1 MSSVRKILQTLLRS
15 DPIGDLPDKAVFA
28 LQLFLVIIGIGSIV
42 AFLYYIYYVLIG
54 SDGIFPSFWMI
65 AILIAGGLCIYAGRG
80 ARYFV
85 LYLCLIPLFF
95 VSAFFIFG
103 IFSNIIL
110 FVASLI
116 TGSEVEPG
124 TDSIVEILVVI
135 LSLILGLASLGIA
148 AAFIS
153 IVGYAL
159 QILDRILVT
168 VLSVLIFVFIALSV
182 VFGIISST
190 IIAYLIGVPV
200 ALFAL
205 QLGIRY
211 DEQVESFVMATIGSI
226 IMLPIVL
233 HERITSLDD
242 TFDQGVDN
250 VGSDIRNSLLDEG
263 LGAPAAFTSIIEEQ
277 FGMVATEVG
286 MSVSVTIGATL
297 LFMIG
302 GASIHYYFYLRN
314 PIGLP
319 RIGEVRV
326 ECEDCGEIF
335 EEYKCPECGGDPDIV
350 EGSMRKDSRGLFVEE
365 EHYPDDRWS
374 NEPIVNYISDGE
386 VVKVVLNN
394 PPVTNFGKG
403 LDSGMQKAEYR
414 RWLVGTDRGLHIICG
429 NKDEDEYYHIPHA
442 SIRFLT
448 AEMEGKILD
457 PLLNTIRVRFDSA
470 RHDGTFEISAPRDS
484 GFIEYLDSN
493 VQDKHKTEKFNEWV
507 NMLEGRSKII
517 PPWILNRNGR
527 DSSDD
532 ELVDKSDSKLEE
544 ESDSVTPA
552 QRDYV
557 VPDGAELHHPNSVE
571 GYEAEDYDYLQ
582 EFAKD
587 AGIKANKSR
596 EELIAELCMW
606 RGFEEGYTE
615 RPDNWSEL
623 EEYSYRRKQ
632 KLAKELG
639 IKANQKS
646 EVLSQEIAT
655 ELGIDIP
662 KE

>member
-1 MSSVRKILQTLLRS
+1 M
-15 DPIGDLPDKAVFA
+15 
-28 LQLFLVIIGIGSIV
+28 LV
-42 AFLYYIYYVLIG
+42 
-54 SDGIFPSFWMI
+54 
-65 AILIAGGLCIYAGRG
+65 AGGACIYAGRG
-80 ARYFV
+80 ARYYV
-85 LYLCLIPLFF
+85 LNLALIPVILI
-95 VSAFFIFG
+95 SAFFIFG
-103 IFSNIIL
+103 ILSNIV
-110 FVASLI
+110 FFTSSLL
-116 TGSEVEPG
+116 TGSEIDAG
-124 TDSIVEILVVI
+124 TDSIGEILVFV
-135 LSLILGLASLGIA
+135 LLLISGLVSLGLA

-153 IVGYAL
+153 IVGYGL
-159 QILDRILVT
+159 QIIDRILIKVFSVIVFVSIALT
-168 VLSVLIFVFIALSV
+168 VVSVFIDSTT
-182 VFGIISST
+182 ISY
-190 IIAYLIGVPV
+190 IIGVPV
-200 ALFAL
+200 GLFAL

-226 IMLPIVL
+226 FMLPIIL
-233 HERITSLDD
+233 HERISSLED

-250 VGSDIRNSLLDEG
+250 LGSDMGNALLEEG
-263 LGAPAAFTSIIEEQ
+263 FGAPTVFISIIEEQ
-277 FGMVATEVG
+277 FEMVATEIG
-286 MSVSVTIGATL
+286 MSVSVTVGATL

-302 GASIHYYFYLRN
+302 GASIQYYFYLSN
-314 PIGLP
+314 PTGIP

-326 ECEDCGEIF
+326 KCEDCGEIF
-335 EEYKCPECGGDPDIV
+335 EEYSCPECGGDPDIV
-350 EGSMRKDSRGLFVEE
+350 EGSMKKDSRGLFVKE
-365 EHYPDDRWS
+365 EHYPDQRWS
-374 NEPIVNYISDGE
+374 NKPIVDYIDDSE
-386 VVKVVLNN
+386 VIQVVLNN
-394 PPVTNFGKG
+394 PPVTRFGRG

-507 NMLEGRSKII
+507 NMLEGRTKII
-517 PPWILNRNGR
+517 PPWILNRNDQ
-527 DSSDD
+527 DSSDN

-544 ESDSVTPA
+544 ESDSVSPA

-662 KE
+662 EK